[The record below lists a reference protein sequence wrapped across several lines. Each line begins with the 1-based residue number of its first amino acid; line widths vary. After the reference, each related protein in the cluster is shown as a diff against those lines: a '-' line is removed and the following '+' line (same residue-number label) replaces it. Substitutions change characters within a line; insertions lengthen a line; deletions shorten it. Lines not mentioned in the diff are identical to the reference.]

1 MPLDF
6 LDPSSLLHPLFSFG
20 PPLSFSPVD
29 YALLNLYNDGFL
41 GRELVLLVW
50 SLGSD
55 CSNSSR
61 PFLHGTFQ
69 QPGVSESPRLGVSPA
84 KGCSSQGGP
93 HIVYV
98 QRGSLSLSLFPP
110 VPWVT
115 QTFQTQ
121 PVGVKRQSSGALFI
135 PGDLSP
141 DE

>member
-6 LDPSSLLHPLFSFG
+6 PDPSSLLHPLFSFG
-20 PPLSFSPVD
+20 PPLSFSPVAS
-29 YALLNLYNDGFL
+29 ALLSLYDGGFL
-41 GRELVLLVW
+41 KGNFVLLVW

-93 HIVYV
+93 HVVYV
-98 QRGSLSLSLFPP
+98 QREDLFLFLSSLLSL
-110 VPWVT
+110 
-115 QTFQTQ
+115 
-121 PVGVKRQSSGALFI
+121 G
-135 PGDLSP
+135 
-141 DE
+141 